1 MSKSSKN
8 RDHSVSRRTLL
19 KGAALFPP
27 AAAFSSTVM
36 AAGTCS
42 ILEKWDKEVDVVVI
56 GGGGAALQAA
66 LQVHEAGGS
75 VILCNKSANSYFS
88 ATALCG
94 GAFTA
99 FNTTMQREAGI
110 HDSAQALVED
120 MLSYGGYWANPE
132 LLHTYALYSG
142 QAFDWLQQ
150 HGLAKGF
157 LEKYSEFRATRTI
170 RQESFTGKD
179 YIDALTHAL
188 KEANVER
195 HDNCPLSRII
205 YNAEKNE
212 VLGVEVE
219 EKGQKMLFR
228 AKRGVVLAA
237 GGYMGSVEF
246 VDRWV
251 PTLGGVGV
259 VLNTAANDGQ
269 ALMTAVRD
277 VGAPLTHMQFTGSYP
292 NGALDE
298 EGTRN
303 GRIFRSWYFV
313 DEGAIY
319 VSKTGHRFVRET
331 MGTCQI
337 APMLGALPE
346 KRNFC
351 VMEKGVWD
359 AVNAKYPNGTFGGWT
374 AEQVQTAVQK
384 GGLIFFG
391 DTIEE
396 TAQKAGIDPKGL
408 QEQIAQWNKAVE
420 TGIDTQFGRTGMKRK
435 IEKAPF
441 CIVKLASYSVI
452 SGGGLR
458 CNKDLQVLRWDNQP
472 VGHLYAAGEMIGAV
486 HGNAYCAGCGVGTSQ
501 TFGWVAGHN
510 VMGRPLPKV
519 PEEI

>member
-1 MSKSSKN
+1 MSNDSFDN
-8 RDHSVSRRTLL
+8 THVSRRALL
-19 KGAALFPP
+19 KRAALVAP
-27 AAAFSSTVM
+27 ASLVSGVTV
-36 AAGTCS
+36 AAGVCS
-42 ILEKWDKEVDVVVI
+42 IPEKWDKECDVVVI

-66 LQVHEAGGS
+66 LQAHEAGGS

-99 FNTTMQREAGI
+99 FNSTMQREAGI
-110 HDSAQALVED
+110 HDSANALVED
-120 MLSYGGYWANPE
+120 MLAYGGYWADPA

-142 QAFDWLQQ
+142 QAFDWLQS

-157 LEKYSEFRATRTI
+157 LEKYSEFRTTRTI
-170 RQESFTGKD
+170 RQEAFSGRD
-179 YIDALTHAL
+179 YIDALTKAMVDA
-188 KEANVER
+188 KIER
-195 HDNCPLSRII
+195 HDNCSLSRII
-205 YNAEKNE
+205 YDAEKNE

-219 EKGQKMLFR
+219 EKSRKHLIR
-228 AKRGVVLAA
+228 ARKGVVLAA
-237 GGYMGSVEF
+237 GGYMGNVEF

-259 VLNTAANDGQ
+259 VLNVAANNGD
-269 ALMTAVRD
+269 ALMTTVRD
-277 VGAPLTHMQFTGSYP
+277 VGAPITHMQFTGSYP

-298 EGTRN
+298 EGARN

-319 VSKTGHRFVRET
+319 VSKTGRRFVRET

-351 VMEKGVWD
+351 VMEKDVWD

-374 AEQVQTAVQK
+374 AEQVQAAVKK
-384 GGLIFFG
+384 GGLVFFG

-396 TAQKAGIDPKGL
+396 TAEKAGVDPKGL
-408 QEQIAQWNKAVE
+408 LEQISLWNKAVE
-420 TGIDTQFGRTGMKRK
+420 SGVDTQFGCTGMKRK

-458 CNKDLQVLRWDNQP
+458 CNKDLQVLRWDNKP
-472 VGHLYAAGEMIGAV
+472 VGRLYAAGEIIGAV
-486 HGNAYCAGCGVGTSQ
+486 HGNAYCAGCGIGTSQ

-510 VMGRPLPKV
+510 VMGKPLPNV